1 MLRHRTDIQVRFG
14 DTDALGHVNNASFA
28 SYAELGRLDFL
39 QTELGRSVGSI
50 ILASLHLEYRRQVN
64 FRDTVSVETWVG
76 RLGASSITLQQIVYA
91 NGERAADVQSVVVH
105 FDYATSSTRPLTDD
119 IRDAL
124 APYVAEGGSSPL
136 GSA

>member
-28 SYAELGRLDFL
+28 AYVELGRLDFL
-39 QTELGRSVGSI
+39 QTRLGRSVGSI
-50 ILASLHLEYRRQVN
+50 ILASLHLEYRRQVD
-64 FRDTVSVETWVG
+64 FRDVVFVETWVG

-91 NGERAADVQSVVVH
+91 KGERAADVQSVVVH
-105 FDYATSSTRPLTDD
+105 FDYATNSTRALTDE

-124 APYVAEGGSSPL
+124 APYVAEEPG
-136 GSA
+136 AAR